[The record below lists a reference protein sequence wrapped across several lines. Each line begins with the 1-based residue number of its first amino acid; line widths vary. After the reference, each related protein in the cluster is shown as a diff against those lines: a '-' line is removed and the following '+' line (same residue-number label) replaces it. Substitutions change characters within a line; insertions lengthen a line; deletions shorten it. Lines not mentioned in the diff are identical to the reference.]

1 MPYLSVGALFAVL
14 AQKGFDQIG
23 EAIQQKYPGGHYA
36 LAPGQWLIFSP
47 GSTTQEIS
55 NALGITGSPTP
66 VGSAIIIAFI
76 SYFGSADPQI
86 WEWIAARMST
96 QRG

>member
-1 MPYLSVGALFAVL
+1 MPYLSVGVLFAVL
-14 AQKGFDQIG
+14 AQRDFDQIG
-23 EAIQQKYPGGHYA
+23 EVIQRKYPGQHYA
-36 LAPGQWLIFSP
+36 LAPGQWLVFAP
-47 GSTTQEIS
+47 GSTTQEVS
-55 NALGITGSPTP
+55 NALGITGGPTP
-66 VGSAIIIAFI
+66 IGAAIVIAFI